1 MSEKYTL
8 DQHQEYRRRED
19 ERAARE
25 AQERRED
32 VEKANAHAAWV
43 RDGGRPAD
51 FEREWPKLRDEL
63 RRRRLVDAD
72 ERARAAHRSTGVS
85 GI

>member
-8 DQHQEYRRRED
+8 EQHQEYRRQQD
-19 ERAARE
+19 EKAARE
-25 AQERRED
+25 EQERRES
-32 VEKANAHAAWV
+32 VEKGNAYNAWV

-72 ERARAAHRSTGVS
+72 EQARAAHRSTGVS
-85 GI
+85 AI

>member
-1 MSEKYTL
+1 MTERYSRE
-8 DQHQEYRRRED
+8 DHEEYRRQQDAE
-19 ERAARE
+19 AARE
-25 AQERRED
+25 ERERREG
-32 VEKANAHAAWV
+32 VEKGNAQAAWV

-72 ERARAAHRSTGVS
+72 ERARAAHQSLGVS
-85 GI
+85 EI